1 MTVSNTM
8 ADVSSREHESEGD
21 KRKIEQP
28 REKTLTPYE
37 RLSYD
42 LAHDERYLKEI
53 TLGKRIGFYRIR
65 GELGSGNFC
74 QVKMG
79 IHSLTRDK
87 VAIKILDKTKLDQK
101 TQRLLSRE
109 ISSMEKLHHPNIIRL
124 YEVIETLSKLHIVME
139 YAPGGELFARISNE
153 GKLHERTARRIFT
166 QVTSAVEHMHDN
178 NIIHRDLKAEN
189 VFFAGP
195 NLVKVGDFGFS
206 TLSTKDST
214 LNTFCGSP
222 PYAAP
227 ELFKDEHY
235 IGVYVD
241 IWALGILLY
250 FMVTGVMPF
259 RAETVGKLKKCI
271 LDGTYYLPEFL
282 SERCKFLLRNILR
295 PVPTDRFTMEEI
307 KHSSWLEGELFPRP
321 DTTYSLKP
329 PEPDSANL
337 SEDERDALRTMKE
350 LGISSEQLSNCRDSR
365 DSITGT
371 YRVVLHRITR
381 KKIELAR
388 KTSTLSSYSNNN
400 NNNHHLRGE
409 THPRKIESNERTKIQ
424 PKSKFCVIL

>member
-1 MTVSNTM
+1 M
-8 ADVSSREHESEGD
+8 
-21 KRKIEQP
+21 
-28 REKTLTPYE
+28 
-37 RLSYD
+37 
-42 LAHDERYLKEI
+42 
-53 TLGKRIGFYRIR
+53 GKRIGFYRIR

-124 YEVIETLSKLHIVME
+124 YEVIETLSKLHLVME
-139 YAPGGELFARISNE
+139 YAAGGELFARISNE
-153 GKLHERTARRIFT
+153 GKLQERTARRIYG
-166 QVTSAVEHMHDN
+166 QILSAVEHMHEN

-189 VFFAGP
+189 VFIAGP

-206 TLSTKDST
+206 TLSTKDRT

-271 LDGTYYLPEFL
+271 LDGTFYLPEFL
-282 SERCKFLLRNILR
+282 SDRCKFLLRNILR
-295 PVPTDRFTMEEI
+295 PLPTDRFTMEEM
-307 KHSSWLEGELFPRP
+307 KHSPWLEGEVFPRP
-321 DTTYSLKP
+321 DGMYRLKP
-329 PEPDSANL
+329 PEVDDNL
-337 SEDERDALRTMKE
+337 SEEERESLNVMRD
-350 LGISSEQLSNCRDSR
+350 LGITSDLLVNCRDSR

-381 KKIELAR
+381 KKLELSR
-388 KTSTLSSYSNNN
+388 KTSNLSSFSNNN
-400 NNNHHLRGE
+400 HLTAGDAQ
-409 THPRKIESNERTKIQ
+409 PRSNTGKVNDHTKSQ
-424 PKSKFCVIL
+424 PRSKFCVIL

>member
-1 MTVSNTM
+1 M
-8 ADVSSREHESEGD
+8 ADVSQREHDERDGE
-21 KRKIEQP
+21 RRTIEQP
-28 REKTLTPYE
+28 REKSLTPYE
-37 RLSYD
+37 RLTYD

-53 TLGKRIGFYRIR
+53 TVGKRIGFYRIR

-124 YEVIETLSKLHIVME
+124 YEVIDTLSKLHIVME

-189 VFFAGP
+189 VFIAGP

-271 LDGTYYLPEFL
+271 LDGTYHLPEFL

-295 PVPTDRFTMEEI
+295 PIPTDRFTMEEI
-307 KHSSWLEGELFPRP
+307 KHSSWLEGEVFPRP

-329 PEPDSANL
+329 PEPSSTSL
-337 SEDERDALRTMKE
+337 SDDERDALNTMKE
-350 LGISSEQLSNCRDSR
+350 MGITSELLSNCRDSR

-381 KKIELAR
+381 KKSDLAR
-388 KTSTLSSYSNNN
+388 KPSTLSSYSNNN
-400 NNNHHLRGE
+400 NIHLMPGE
-409 THPRKIESNERTKIQ
+409 TRPRKTESSERNKTQ

>member
-1 MTVSNTM
+1 M
-8 ADVSSREHESEGD
+8 
-21 KRKIEQP
+21 
-28 REKTLTPYE
+28 
-37 RLSYD
+37 
-42 LAHDERYLKEI
+42 
-53 TLGKRIGFYRIR
+53 
-65 GELGSGNFC
+65 
-74 QVKMG
+74 
-79 IHSLTRDK
+79 
-87 VAIKILDKTKLDQK
+87 
-101 TQRLLSRE
+101 
-109 ISSMEKLHHPNIIRL
+109 
-124 YEVIETLSKLHIVME
+124 
-139 YAPGGELFARISNE
+139 
-153 GKLHERTARRIFT
+153 
-166 QVTSAVEHMHDN
+166 
-178 NIIHRDLKAEN
+178 
-189 VFFAGP
+189 
-195 NLVKVGDFGFS
+195 KVGDFGFS

-282 SERCKFLLRNILR
+282 SDRCKLLLRNILR

-307 KHSSWLEGELFPRP
+307 KHSPWLEGEVFPRP

-329 PEPDSANL
+329 PETDSSSL
-337 SEDERDALRTMKE
+337 SEDERDALNTMKE
-350 LGISSEQLSNCRDSR
+350 FGISADLFANCRDSR

-371 YRVVLHRITR
+371 YRVVLHRISR
-381 KKIELAR
+381 KKLDLAR

-400 NNNHHLRGE
+400 HLMPSD
-409 THPRKIESNERTKIQ
+409 TAHPRKIESNERTTKAQ

>member
-1 MTVSNTM
+1 M
-8 ADVSSREHESEGD
+8 ADSSSREPNEEGE
-21 KRKIEQP
+21 RKQSISHH
-28 REKTLTPYE
+28 REKSLTPYD
-37 RLSYD
+37 RLTHD

-124 YEVIETLSKLHIVME
+124 YEVIETLSKLYLVME
-139 YAPGGELFARISNE
+139 YAAGGELFARISNE
-153 GKLHERTARRIFT
+153 GKLHERTARRIYA

-189 VFFAGP
+189 VFIAGP

-241 IWALGILLY
+241 LWALGILLY

-282 SERCKFLLRNILR
+282 SDRCKFLIRNILR

-307 KHSSWLEGELFPRP
+307 KHSAWLEGESFPRP
-321 DTTYSLKP
+321 DTKYSLRP
-329 PEPDSANL
+329 PEDKLSEL
-337 SEDERDALRTMKE
+337 SEDERDALNTMKE
-350 LGISSEQLSNCRDSR
+350 LGISSDLYANCRDSR

-371 YRVVLHRITR
+371 YRVILHRIAK
-381 KKIELAR
+381 KKIELMR

-400 NNNHHLRGE
+400 HLMTDSRPQKAE
-409 THPRKIESNERTKIQ
+409 NNERNAKAQ
-424 PKSKFCVIL
+424 PKSKFCTIL

>member
-1 MTVSNTM
+1 M
-8 ADVSSREHESEGD
+8 
-21 KRKIEQP
+21 
-28 REKTLTPYE
+28 
-37 RLSYD
+37 D
-42 LAHDERYLKEI
+42 L
-53 TLGKRIGFYRIR
+53 
-65 GELGSGNFC
+65 
-74 QVKMG
+74 
-79 IHSLTRDK
+79 
-87 VAIKILDKTKLDQK
+87 KL
-101 TQRLLSRE
+101 R
-109 ISSMEKLHHPNIIRL
+109 
-124 YEVIETLSKLHIVME
+124 VGETLME
-139 YAPGGELFARISNE
+139 NINYWTWSGFNFKCDRFPNLFSSDENMLRQPHNFHR
-153 GKLHERTARRIFT
+153 GWLLLIFECIT
-166 QVTSAVEHMHDN
+166 IIILQHDN

-307 KHSSWLEGELFPRP
+307 KHSSWLEGEVFPRP

-409 THPRKIESNERTKIQ
+409 THPRKIESNDRTKIQ

>member
-1 MTVSNTM
+1 MLLMMCCLSF
-8 ADVSSREHESEGD
+8 SS
-21 KRKIEQP
+21 P
-28 REKTLTPYE
+28 RL
-37 RLSYD
+37 
-42 LAHDERYLKEI
+42 
-53 TLGKRIGFYRIR
+53 
-65 GELGSGNFC
+65 
-74 QVKMG
+74 Q
-79 IHSLTRDK
+79 
-87 VAIKILDKTKLDQK
+87 
-101 TQRLLSRE
+101 
-109 ISSMEKLHHPNIIRL
+109 
-124 YEVIETLSKLHIVME
+124 
-139 YAPGGELFARISNE
+139 
-153 GKLHERTARRIFT
+153 
-166 QVTSAVEHMHDN
+166 HDN

-189 VFFAGP
+189 VFIAGP

-282 SERCKFLLRNILR
+282 SDRCRFLIRNILR

-307 KHSSWLEGELFPRP
+307 KHSAWIEGEFFPRP
-321 DTTYSLKP
+321 DTKYSLRP
-329 PEPDSANL
+329 PEENGTEL
-337 SEDERDALRTMKE
+337 SEDERDALKTMKE
-350 LGISSEQLSNCRDSR
+350 LGISSELYANCRDSR

-371 YRVVLHRITR
+371 YRVILHRVT
-381 KKIELAR
+381 KKKLELIR

-400 NNNHHLRGE
+400 HLMSDSRPHKAENNDRN
-409 THPRKIESNERTKIQ
+409 TKTQ
-424 PKSKFCVIL
+424 PKSKFCIIL